1 MLLRDERTL
10 TRQQGGDRR
19 SGAEERVIEDEKI
32 TAVSAMSETR
42 KPVRIGIDG
51 AFYSLAHVPDL
62 VQFGS
67 KPAREIA
74 ARPELAAALKSRLRS
89 FTGAVSYAPHQVY
102 IGNIT
107 PKELGGMPRPWYEK
121 LIEGA
126 IPQGPFGDLIEQNT
140 FYAMLGAA
148 DQFEL
153 IALEENWSKD
163 HDAVQLGNR
172 KFRRKPLG
180 EIHALCDGGALPL
193 YSGSVLAGAFAPA
206 HAEDANLSAGVL
218 LENLAA
224 KAGAAHA
231 LRSALARL
239 RIDPSEIDYVISCS
253 EEAVGDRYNRGGGNL
268 AKAIAEQAGCEN
280 ASGSDTKAFCA
291 GPLYA
296 MVHAASLIQAGICR
310 RVAVVAGGS
319 LAKLGMKFEAH
330 LRSNMPVLED
340 VLGSFAV
347 ILGPPKSREPCLR
360 LDSAAFHPVRA
371 GASPQAMAEFL
382 AEIPLARFGMRLTD
396 VDRYAV
402 ELHNP
407 EITVPSGSGDV
418 PLANYRTL
426 AALAVMRGQIQKNQM
441 AQFVES
447 RGMAGYAPT
456 QGHIPSAIVYLGHA
470 LNALRRGE
478 IRNALL
484 IGKGSLFLGRMT
496 QLSDGCS
503 FLVEMNGN

>member
-1 MLLRDERTL
+1 
-10 TRQQGGDRR
+10 
-19 SGAEERVIEDEKI
+19 
-32 TAVSAMSETR
+32 MSETP
-42 KPVRIGIDG
+42 KAMRIGIEG
-51 AFYSLAHVPDL
+51 VFYSLAHVPDL
-62 VQFGS
+62 VRFGS

-74 ARPELAAALKSRLRS
+74 ARPELAAALKDRLRG
-89 FTGAVSYAPHQVY
+89 FNDAVAYAPHQVY
-102 IGNIT
+102 IGNMT
-107 PKELGGMPRPWYEK
+107 PTRLSGIPKPWYEK

-126 IPQGPFGDLIEQNT
+126 AAQGPFGDLINQDT

-148 DQFEL
+148 DRFGL
-153 IALEENWSKD
+153 LSLEEGKID
-163 HDAVQLGNR
+163 HGATPLDGR
-172 KFRRKPLG
+172 KGRLKPLA
-180 EIHALCDGGALPL
+180 EIQALCDKGALPL
-193 YSGSVLAGAFAPA
+193 YSGPKLTGAFAAA
-206 HAEDANLSAGVL
+206 HAEDANLSAEVL

-224 KAGAAHA
+224 KASAAHA
-231 LRSALARL
+231 LSSALAGL
-239 RIDPSEIDYVISCS
+239 RIDPSQIDYVISCS

-296 MVHAASLIQAGICR
+296 MVHGASLIQSGICR

-319 LAKLGMKFEAH
+319 LAKLGMKFESH
-330 LRSNMPVLED
+330 LKNNMPVLED

-347 ILGPPKSREPCLR
+347 VLGPPKAGEPCLR

-382 AEIPLARFGMRLTD
+382 AEKPLARLGMKLTD
-396 VDRYAV
+396 VDRYGV

-426 AALAVMRGQIQKNQM
+426 AALAVMRGQIQRNQM
-441 AQFVES
+441 AHFVES
-447 RGMAGYAPT
+447 RGMVGYAPT

-470 LNALRRGE
+470 MDALRRGE
-478 IRNALL
+478 IHNALL
-484 IGKGSLFLGRMT
+484 IAKGSLFLGRMT

-503 FLVEMNGN
+503 FLVEMNEN